1 MFGKR
6 FSFKVQKRLFLLKLS
21 IQNDEMQ
28 DFECFLQ
35 NYGYENKKSLDFL
48 IKNNKHY
55 LFLGGKFYGILV
67 KKFV

>member
-1 MFGKR
+1 MLGKR
-6 FSFKVQKRLFLLKLS
+6 FCFKVQKRLFLLKLS

-48 IKNNKHY
+48 IKNNQHY
-55 LFLGGKFYGILV
+55 FF
-67 KKFV
+67 